1 MRCHSAYQVTTRAPH
16 APRLIEL
23 RTTWLLPSVTALL
36 GVMRIPSRGV
46 HARSP
51 ETQMGSPWGSN
62 ILPWIWSIASKLGIS
77 PVANPLS
84 YKGFGGARGI
94 RTLDPSYP
102 GYRISRSPE
111 RCARQGT
118 PGHLIFRTASVR
130 APRGMRGNPRWDS
143 VGTRD
148 GMCLARPK
156 QRYPSST
163 RRVPFQ
169 DLAPQGTGGGVRRR
183 FWGNMGKNL
192 GPHLARLLPPGRHSQ
207 PCSLERLACQA
218 AIARHGFRRK
228 AKRRGCKERTAALGL
243 E

>member
-1 MRCHSAYQVTTRAPH
+1 MVFGSAWNAALRERREPRSGRRRARHLSPAAAHRSPSAARRGARRRKRASSLRGRRASSTTSSPPSRGGTQETPGTPRNHPASVGAAADHRDRGRRPRYYRPIVSDLPGQGETRPCGRRSGRLSKSRTEMRCHSAYQVTTRAPH

-102 GYRISRSPE
+102 GYRIS
-111 RCARQGT
+111 
-118 PGHLIFRTASVR
+118 
-130 APRGMRGNPRWDS
+130 
-143 VGTRD
+143 
-148 GMCLARPK
+148 
-156 QRYPSST
+156 SS
-163 RRVPFQ
+163 
-169 DLAPQGTGGGVRRR
+169 
-183 FWGNMGKNL
+183 
-192 GPHLARLLPPGRHSQ
+192 
-207 PCSLERLACQA
+207 C
-218 AIARHGFRRK
+218 
-228 AKRRGCKERTAALGL
+228 
-243 E
+243 